1 MRVSFVFFAVLVM
14 LIIAAPAARA
24 QDASP
29 ALLAQANCAPVP
41 GSASPPAGVP
51 RIVGGQ
57 TQEARTIFGPHDLLV
72 VGGGTAQGVQLGQQ
86 FFVRRAHD
94 AGIQKSTGVHAV
106 NTVGGIRI
114 VAVNNS
120 TAIASVDFACE
131 ALAVDDFLRGHHV
144 EPILPPNAA
153 HTDTSGELD
162 FAAPGHVLFA
172 SDDRVTDGVGGF
184 MVADIGGNKGAT
196 AGARFAV
203 YRNLGIAGVPLA
215 AVGEAIVVSAGPDTS
230 GRPAHPRARRGGIG
244 RSASPAQTPDEH
256 VASGFSRTDR

>member
-1 MRVSFVFFAVLVM
+1 MNVMRYPSLVVLASLVFVFG
-14 LIIAAPAARA
+14 AASRVRA

-29 ALLAQANCAPVP
+29 ALLAQASCAPVP
-41 GSASPPAGVP
+41 GGATAPVGVL
-51 RIVGGQ
+51 RVVGGQ
-57 TQEARTIFGPHDLLV
+57 TQDPRTIFGPHDLLV
-72 VGGGTAQGVQLGQQ
+72 VGGGSAQGVQLGQR

-114 VAVNNS
+114 VAMNSS

-131 ALAVDDFLRGHHV
+131 ALMVDDFLVPYV
-144 EPILPPNAA
+144 EPVLPPNAA

-162 FAAPGHVLFA
+162 FSAPGHLLFA

-184 MVADIGGNKGAT
+184 MVADIGANKGA
-196 AGARFAV
+196 APGARFAV
-203 YRNLGIAGVPLA
+203 YRDLGVAGVPLA

-230 GRPAHPRARRGGIG
+230 VVRLTLARD
-244 RSASPAQTPDEH
+244 A
-256 VASGFSRTDR
+256 VASGDLLVPHKR

>member
-1 MRVSFVFFAVLVM
+1 MRVSLIFSISLAFFVTAV
-14 LIIAAPAARA
+14 PAARA

-41 GSASPPAGVP
+41 GSASAPAGVL
-51 RIVGGQ
+51 RVVGGQ
-57 TQEARTIFGPHDLLV
+57 TQEPRTIFGPHDLIV
-72 VGGGTAQGVQLGQQ
+72 VGGGAARGVQLGQQ

-131 ALAVDDFLRGHHV
+131 ALAVDDFLVPYV

-162 FAAPGHVLFA
+162 FSAPGHVLFA
-172 SDDRVTDGVGGF
+172 SDDRVTDGAGGF
-184 MVADIGGNKGAT
+184 MVADIGANKGA
-196 AGARFAV
+196 APGARFAV
-203 YRNLGIAGVPLA
+203 YRDLGVAGVPLA

-230 GRPAHPRARRGGIG
+230 VVRLTLARDAVG
-244 RSASPAQTPDEH
+244 
-256 VASGFSRTDR
+256 SGDLLVPHRH